1 MSEKIRVGIIGCGLI
16 SRLRHVPTYK
26 KLAEKVEIASVCD
39 LDEKLASSLAE
50 DFSIPAWYKDVNEM
64 LSKENL
70 DLVDICVP
78 PKVHSS
84 VALSA
89 IENGCHTF
97 IEKPMAL
104 TTAECQQ
111 MVDAAKRKN
120 VKIGIN
126 HNNLF
131 HPAFIKAKKAVDEG
145 KIGDIAGM
153 RIYLSTPRHD
163 MLDLKD
169 HWYHRL
175 PGGMIGET
183 GPHIVYMTQAFIRDI
198 TNVDIMAKNLTNKPW
213 APHDEFR
220 IEMEGSN
227 GLSSVALSYT
237 RDAWAATMDLFG
249 TKGSLN
255 VDLNTMLVTN
265 HSLRDMKYTSIA
277 KTSLGTIPQILG
289 GFTGNVMGVAM
300 KKNMVGTQVHI
311 ESFIQ
316 SINNGSVPPIT
327 GEMGL
332 ETVRVMESIVNKYR
346 NKYSS
351 G

>member
-1 MSEKIRVGIIGCGLI
+1 
-16 SRLRHVPTYK
+16 
-26 KLAEKVEIASVCD
+26 
-39 LDEKLASSLAE
+39 
-50 DFSIPAWYKDVNEM
+50 
-64 LSKENL
+64 
-70 DLVDICVP
+70 
-78 PKVHSS
+78 
-84 VALSA
+84 
-89 IENGCHTF
+89 
-97 IEKPMAL
+97 
-104 TTAECQQ
+104 